1 MIFVWG
7 TIGLN
12 LSNQQHVIIGL
23 EVRLVG
29 LHVLVVEERRLLLL
43 LFDNL
48 QFLQVG
54 DLPLQ
59 ALLAELVE
67 LYLPVKPKKNM

>member
-1 MIFVWG
+1 MWG

-12 LSNQQHVIIGL
+12 LSNQQHVVVGL

-43 LFDNL
+43 TFLFDNFKL
-48 QFLQVG
+48 FQVG

-67 LYLPVKPKKNM
+67 LYFPVKPEKK